1 MRLLW
6 IALIASLLAGC
17 AVVPAPYPAE
27 VYGPSVSVGV
37 GVPVYTYPYYYG
49 PPFYG
54 PRHYYVRHY
63 PYGPYRH
70 W

>member
-6 IALIASLLAGC
+6 IALIAVLVAGC

-37 GVPVYTYPYYYG
+37 GVPAYPYPYYGPYYYG
-49 PPFYG
+49 P
-54 PRHYYVRHY
+54 RYYYAHQY
-63 PYGPYRH
+63 PYRR

>member
-6 IALIASLLAGC
+6 IALIAVLVAGC

-37 GVPVYTYPYYYG
+37 GVPVYAHPYYGPYYYG
-49 PPFYG
+49 SRYA
-54 PRHYYVRHY
+54 YHY
-63 PYGPYRH
+63 PYRR